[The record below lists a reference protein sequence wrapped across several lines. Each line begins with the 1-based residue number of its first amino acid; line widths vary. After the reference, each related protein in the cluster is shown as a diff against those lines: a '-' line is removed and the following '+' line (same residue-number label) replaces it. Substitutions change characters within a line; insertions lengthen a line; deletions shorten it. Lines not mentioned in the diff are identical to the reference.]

1 MKSTFGLTDEQI
13 AANEQFFLNTINM
26 LNENG
31 VWGYPAVQK
40 FYTLRNGKLH
50 GDAEGLEHVKPL
62 VTENFYN
69 TYFALI

>member
-1 MKSTFGLTDEQI
+1 
-13 AANEQFFLNTINM
+13 M

-40 FYTLRNGKLH
+40 LYTLRNGKLH

-69 TYFALI
+69 TYFALL